1 MKNFETR
8 QEYLK
13 NIGGFICHCELCH
26 QEKIDGDEKTYET
39 FQKLEDEVEKVK
51 TKMEGES
58 PLENVSKM
66 YENRVKLISCFKQMY
81 KLAKHKKAPR
91 HCILKVLLQKGFQGP
106 NNLCQ

>member
-26 QEKIDGDEKTYET
+26 QEKIDGDDEKTYET
-39 FQKLEDEVEKVK
+39 FQKLEDEVEKIK

-58 PLENVSKM
+58 LENVSKM
-66 YENRVKLISCFKQMY
+66 YENRVKLISVPIIYFFDGRSPSRHKQSFF
-81 KLAKHKKAPR
+81 
-91 HCILKVLLQKGFQGP
+91 I
-106 NNLCQ
+106 